1 MVNGLKNICKGDE
14 KIHIKLLRSKKETA
28 ETAATV
34 RRRVAFRTTQ
44 TPYANM
50 VAELLGVSISK
61 CYDLMNEKDFPAL
74 RMGSRVVVPKDKFR
88 QWVEQ
93 RSGGGVNG

>member
-1 MVNGLKNICKGDE
+1 MKESGI
-14 KIHIKLLRSKKETA
+14 KIYYELPLFLN
-28 ETAATV
+28 AT
-34 RRRVAFRTTQ
+34 
-44 TPYANM
+44 M

-61 CYDLMNEKDFPAL
+61 CYDLMNENDFPAL

-93 RSGGGVNG
+93 RSGGGS

>member
-1 MVNGLKNICKGDE
+1 MKE
-14 KIHIKLLRSKKETA
+14 SKYKSYEDLPL
-28 ETAATV
+28 
-34 RRRVAFRTTQ
+34 FLN
-44 TPYANM
+44 ANM

-61 CYDLMNEKDFPAL
+61 CYDLMNETDFPAL
-74 RMGSRVVVPKDKFR
+74 RMGSRVVVSKDKFR

>member
-1 MVNGLKNICKGDE
+1 MKE
-14 KIHIKLLRSKKETA
+14 SKYKSYEDLPL
-28 ETAATV
+28 
-34 RRRVAFRTTQ
+34 FLN
-44 TPYANM
+44 ANM

-61 CYDLMNEKDFPAL
+61 CYDRMNENDFSAL

-93 RSGGGVNG
+93 QSGGGVNG

>member
-1 MVNGLKNICKGDE
+1 
-14 KIHIKLLRSKKETA
+14 
-28 ETAATV
+28 
-34 RRRVAFRTTQ
+34 
-44 TPYANM
+44 M

-61 CYDLMNEKDFPAL
+61 CYDLMNENDFPAL

-93 RSGGGVNG
+93 RSRGGS